1 MNILERLNKSG
12 DRITFYYDFGR
23 GAGQRPSTG
32 IFIYTKPKTQIERNH
47 NKEALALLETKKS
60 QLILEQQSI
69 GSAFIPTHKFKANF
83 LDYYDEYVRNHK
95 LDDNRHLPCSL
106 QKFRKFIEKDFIA
119 PIEITEDLC
128 KRFRKYLMTH
138 LTGETP
144 QNYFARFKWVV
155 AALIEHATTKQVRTT
170 YKRHRPKNQMEAISK
185 LPMPEHLFKRSDT
198 TE

>member
-83 LDYYDEYVRNHK
+83 LDYYQEYVRNHK

-128 KRFRKYLMTH
+128 KRFRKSINV
-138 LTGETP
+138 GQP
-144 QNYFARFKWVV
+144 AKCQ
-155 AALIEHATTKQVRTT
+155 
-170 YKRHRPKNQMEAISK
+170 KRYCK
-185 LPMPEHLFKRSDT
+185 T
-198 TE
+198 